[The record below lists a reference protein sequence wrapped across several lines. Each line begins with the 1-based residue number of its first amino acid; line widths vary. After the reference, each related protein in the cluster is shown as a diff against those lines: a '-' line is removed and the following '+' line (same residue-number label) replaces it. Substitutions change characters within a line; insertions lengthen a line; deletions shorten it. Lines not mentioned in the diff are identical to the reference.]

1 MSDRGKDHRGGY
13 VKLFIILGSFVC
25 ASPIIGLLLDVFII
39 FRPSPDTQGH
49 GAFFLTILFPLFAI
63 FVAVVA
69 TIAFVVTDMS
79 AKASARRSP
88 GRNYNGS
95 LRYEYIKIF
104 QKCDDAQ
111 APAMILHEIDT
122 NAGRCSVRCI
132 YIYQNGYVE
141 NFVNN
146 GVYVS
151 VPTVE
156 SIQASGVSHCQTA
169 YIITGGEFE
178 SIWNMGHRAKAGML

>member
-1 MSDRGKDHRGGY
+1 MSDRGKDRRGGY

-25 ASPIIGLLLDVFII
+25 ASPIIGLLMDVFII
-39 FRPSPDTQGH
+39 FRPSPDSHGH
-49 GAFFLTILFPLFAI
+49 GALFLTILFPMFAI
-63 FVAVVA
+63 IVAVVA
-69 TIAFVVTDMS
+69 TIVFAVTNLIV
-79 AKASARRSP
+79 KAAARKSP
-88 GRNYNGS
+88 GRNYNES

-104 QKCDDAQ
+104 QKCDGAQ
-111 APAMILHEIDT
+111 NPAMILHEIDT

-146 GVYVS
+146 GVYVP
-151 VPTVE
+151 VPTAE
-156 SIQASGVSHCQTA
+156 FIQASGASHCQTA

-178 SIWNMGHRAKAGML
+178 SIWNMGYCAKA